1 MSKKIENTMK
11 LVIIT
16 GPPAVGKMTVGRMLE
31 KITDLRLFHN
41 HMSIELVNKFFDF
54 GTKEFERLDKI
65 IRFEIFKEVAKSKLN
80 GIIFT
85 IVWDFDFEEDEVY
98 IDEIIEVFKKNGSEV
113 YIVELYADLKVR
125 LERNKNKDRL
135 EQKPS
140 KRDLEMSEKSL
151 LHSESEYR
159 MVSKENEFENKSI
172 YKINNKNIT
181 PLEAAKMIK
190 AKFNL

>member
-1 MSKKIENTMK
+1 MK